1 MLGTL
6 AFTESKRWALF
17 NFPKNTAL
25 QYILAVNNFQGTF
38 VTKSISA
45 TSIQDH
51 RC

>member
-25 QYILAVNNFQGTF
+25 QYILAVNCDQI